1 MVTPQPELDGQRPID
16 IMLDE
21 GALGI
26 RRVLEHLQSV
36 TE

>member
-1 MVTPQPELDGQRPID
+1 MIETAGSEVQLSGVTRAYPEGD
-16 IMLDE
+16 
-21 GALGI
+21 GI